1 MKTARDEAVSQIE
14 AYLRRAVLAMD
25 AGEHWVTVNGG
36 SKTGGEGGGSHV
48 MLDGEG
54 RVVAGMGGKFKG
66 TKVDDIPRKK
76 FINEKAYQRKSE
88 REAQAQAQAQT
99 KGAKATSKSKKA
111 AEPKPA
117 FTPSQPMHPALKR
130 NDDGSLSVKFDGYP
144 GRDVLDKIKAKG
156 FKYDGDTK
164 TWTLSK
170 RKATDDAVEAVNNE
184 LHTLKPVRQT
194 TPSRP
199 QPQASKPAAPR
210 DPAPA
215 VQTARTSASPSQ
227 SKPVSKGG
235 PVTIPDQ
242 NKALTLTRNA
252 DGSTEMS
259 VNFGGYPGREV
270 ISSLKSEGFRY
281 DGDTQTWT
289 KTSMLSG
296 DPGRVNEI
304 LERHSKPKISAS
316 VSPATVKSLTDAGM
330 RESQYQRGSYY
341 LPRASYNDPAAADP
355 AFKDLFGLEVSRY
368 GTGNIS
374 SARLDGQPI
383 SNSRAKHLIGMS
395 TAASFNTS
403 TGKWSGLDPELQA
416 IWEKRNKAQS

>member
-1 MKTARDEAVSQIE
+1 MGTARDEAVSQIE
-14 AYLRRAVLAMD
+14 AYLRRTLLAMD
-25 AGEHWVTVNGG
+25 AGEHWVTVNAG

-54 RVVAGMGGKFKG
+54 RVVAGMGGKFRG

-76 FINEKAYQRKSE
+76 FINEKAYQRKTE
-88 REAQAQAQAQT
+88 REAQE
-99 KGAKATSKSKKA
+99 AKAKAMAPKTASRSKKA

-144 GRDVLDKIKAKG
+144 GREVLDKIKAKG

-194 TPSRP
+194 APSRP
-199 QPQASKPAAPR
+199 QPQAPKPAQ
-210 DPAPA
+210 APA
-215 VQTARTSASPSQ
+215 VQTARTSAAPAQ
-227 SKPVSKGG
+227 SKPVSKGE

-289 KTSMLSG
+289 KTSLLSG

-304 LERHSKPKISAS
+304 LEQHSKPKVSAS

-395 TAASFNTS
+395 TAASFNTA